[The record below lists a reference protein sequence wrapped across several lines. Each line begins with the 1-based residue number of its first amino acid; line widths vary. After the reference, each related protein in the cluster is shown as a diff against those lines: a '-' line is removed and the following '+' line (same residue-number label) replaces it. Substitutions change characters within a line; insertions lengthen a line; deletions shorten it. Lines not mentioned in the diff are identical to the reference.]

1 MTTPTQIWTHKHP
14 SRPHTDMRGY
24 QVSTYEEVAALR
36 AEIATMKAELNHTY
50 ALVQQINR
58 VVVLGQQP

>member
-1 MTTPTQIWTHKHP
+1 MASPTQIWTHKHP

-24 QVSTYEEVAALR
+24 QVSTFEEVAALR
-36 AEIATMKAELNHTY
+36 AEVAALKAESNKTY

-58 VVVLGQQP
+58 VVVLGG